1 MHDIYLILGSI
12 QSLKQEVALL
22 ICATTKLEG
31 AVIKWKL
38 GSIIYSG
45 LLAIVTT
52 HTVIIIY
59 TEYFG
64 NESSKSSHNQI

>member
-12 QSLKQEVALL
+12 QSLKQEVVLL

-38 GSIIYSG
+38 GRIYSG